1 MPKTIYY
8 VACSLDGFIATED
21 DSLDWL
27 LAFGFDAFQ
36 DDYDRFLATVGAVVM
51 GSGTYEWI
59 RREEPDTWAYG
70 SLPCWV
76 LTSRPLDPPPGAPVR
91 FVSGDVRDVAAAAG
105 EAAGGR
111 SIWVVGG
118 GNVAAQFHAA
128 GALDELRITYMPVA
142 LGSGRR
148 LLPVSGATGR
158 FTLAGTTAFDG
169 GAVQLRYA
177 RTTDGS

>member
-8 VACSLDGFIATED
+8 VACSLDGFIATGD

-27 LAFGFDAFQ
+27 LSFGFDAFQ
-36 DDYDRFLATVGAVVM
+36 QEYDRFLSGVGALVM

-76 LTSRPLDPPPGAPVR
+76 MTSRPLDPPPGAPVR
-91 FVSGDVRDVAAAAG
+91 SAAGDVRDIARAARDAAQ
-105 EAAGGR
+105 GGNV
-111 SIWVVGG
+111 WVVGG
-118 GNVAAQFHAA
+118 GNVAAQFQEA
-128 GALDELRITYMPVA
+128 GLLDELRITYMPVA

-148 LLPVSGATGR
+148 LLPVAGPTDR
-158 FTLAGTTAFDG
+158 FTLAATTAFDG
-169 GAVQLRYA
+169 GAFELRYTRA
-177 RTTDGS
+177 DR